1 MLMITIDI
9 GVEFEMSKIEILVV
23 QVQSYSFR
31 S

>member
-9 GVEFEMSKIEILVV
+9 GVEFEMSKIEIPVV
-23 QVQSYSFR
+23 QVQSYRFR